1 MTEWWLT
8 LSETSRIFWG
18 IAVASGIFQIL
29 LFAGSM
35 ITGHGLDHTP
45 DAGHAASTASFKF
58 LSVRAIVAFLVGFGW
73 AGVLFTGSG
82 RSTLE
87 TLVIAGFAGC
97 VFMGVIYLLMR
108 SLLSLKSDGTLDY
121 TNAIGQTG
129 HVYVTI
135 PAMGGGQG
143 QVEIMI
149 QGRLATASAVTT
161 CDFPLTPQ
169 TLILVHDVEGKA
181 LLVVAPL

>member
-1 MTEWWLT
+1 MSEWWQT
-8 LSETSRIFWG
+8 LSDSSRIFWG
-18 IAVASGIFQIL
+18 IAVAASIFQIL
-29 LFAGSM
+29 VFAGSFF
-35 ITGHGLDHTP
+35 TGDSLDHAP
-45 DAGHAASTASFKF
+45 DSGEGSTSGTFKL

-73 AGVLFTGSG
+73 AGALFESSG
-82 RSTLE
+82 KSA
-87 TLVIAGFAGC
+87 LVSLAIAVFAGF

-108 SLLSLKSDGTLDY
+108 SLLTLKADGTLDY

-135 PAMGGGQG
+135 PANGGGQG

-149 QGRLATASAVTT
+149 QHRLVTANAVTT
-161 CDFPLTPQ
+161 CDDPLAPQ
-169 TLILVHDVEGKA
+169 TLVLVHDVEGKA